1 MAVQILSRRSSVL
14 YDRPFPIRLGIAELA
29 VNNNPSEPGLFFA
42 DNTASPSTGL
52 IKVGPISIGST
63 APNTSA
69 VGFTSSSKGESWL
82 DTSSTHLYKIF
93 DGTSWQTTKAIASIS
108 AGYPA
113 NPIDG
118 QLHYN
123 KTTSKLTIYDL
134 STTAWVVIGP

>member
-14 YDRPFPIRLGIAELA
+14 HDRPFPTRIGVAELA
-29 VNNNPSEPGLFFA
+29 LNNNASQPGLFFA

-52 IKVGPISIGST
+52 IKVGPISVGST

-69 VGFTSSSKGESWL
+69 AGFSSLSKGESWL
-82 DTSSTHLYKIF
+82 DTASTQIYKIY
-93 DGTSWQTTKAIASIS
+93 DGSNWQTAKAVASVS

-113 NPIDG
+113 NPVDG

-123 KTTSKLTIYDL
+123 TSTNKLAIYL
-134 STTAWVVIGP
+134 LASTSWVVIGP